1 MTLMPRPPAAPAPS
15 PTTAV
20 VRRLE
25 RDERGVVMIMAAV
38 GLLLA
43 LVASALAVDLGRQA
57 SEKKEDQLIADL
69 AALDAVRE
77 LKPLVVNAPGVSLT
91 TVLADVTSAAKA
103 SAKRNGFDPAAA
115 GHALTAEAGS
125 VDSQNVFTP
134 GSSAPNA
141 VRVLV
146 GSNMDYVFAP
156 GGKDLTAKA
165 VAKLASTSGPGGGT
179 IGGNDDQKAG
189 FFLGSA
195 LASANFDST
204 TAPVVN
210 RVFGQM
216 IGGNVDVVSWNGL
229 GNANITMSA
238 LQHELGNLGLDVG
251 TPQKL
256 LAADLTLNK
265 LFTATANALDQQGD
279 SRAAIFRNGAGIIAQ
294 STNTT
299 TFKLANIMTFDQ
311 GAGTTVADA
320 NLKVRNLVVA
330 AAEAANGSNVISVP
344 TAGLTV
350 PGVSNTAVTLQVV
363 EPMKYVFGPVGATGS
378 TAQIKMTVT
387 NTIDQAFTFAG
398 LVGSKITG
406 TLPFTLDAAGATGT
420 IGAIDCT
427 TTSPGMTVGVDTK
440 PVTGAG
446 SATLQ
451 VLATVPLLGQKQ
463 LLNVPTV
470 ATMPT
475 LGSSHGDLPFAYSSE
490 FHPTWDG
497 SKRVGTYPM
506 ALDTRTVFSTT
517 GAQVLF
523 LPVGVSAGPV
533 ANAALATL
541 APLLGRV
548 ETKIIDPLIKS
559 LGLTVGVA
567 EVMATDHL
575 CIPGST
581 PTTTPGGPTLD
592 YVPTLVG

>member
-1 MTLMPRPPAAPAPS
+1 MPRPLPTPS
-15 PTTAV
+15 AV
-20 VRRLE
+20 VARRLE
-25 RDERGVVMIMAAV
+25 RDERGVVLIMAAV

-77 LKPLVVNAPGVSLT
+77 LRPLVVNTPGVSLS
-91 TVLADVTSAAKA
+91 TVLADVTSAARA
-103 SAKRNGFDPAAA
+103 SAQRNGFDPAAA

-125 VDSQNVFTP
+125 VDSQNTFTP
-134 GSSAPNA
+134 GGATPNA

-165 VAKLASTSGPGGGT
+165 IAKLASTSGPGGVCC
-179 IGGNDDQKAG
+179 GGNDDQKAG

-195 LASANFDST
+195 LASANFDSA

-216 IGGNVDVVSWNGL
+216 IGGNADIVSWNGL

-256 LAADLTLNK
+256 LAADLTLNR

-344 TAGLTV
+344 NAGLTV

-363 EPMKYVFGPVGATGS
+363 EPMKWVYGPVTTTGS
-378 TAQIKMTVT
+378 TAQIKLTVT

-398 LVGSKITG
+398 LVGSKIVG

-420 IGAIDCT
+420 IAAIDCSA
-427 TTSPGMTVGVDTK
+427 TSPGMTVGVDTK

-446 SATLQ
+446 SATMQ

-475 LGSSHGDLPFAYSSE
+475 LGASHGDLPFAYSSE

-506 ALDTRTVFSTT
+506 ALDTKTLFSTT

-548 ETKIIDPLIKS
+548 ETKVIDPLIKS

-567 EVMATDHL
+567 DVMATDHL
-575 CIPGST
+575 CIPGAN

-592 YVPTLVG
+592 YIPTLVG